1 MADSN
6 QSKGFFESLYDFF
19 VSKETP
25 NSGFYLTLLGALGTI
40 GASLL
45 SSNDPIL
52 MAIGGG
58 IVAVYA
64 ASNAIGNAIEQ
75 SKKVQQVSIMPIT
88 PVSMPNYSP
97 GSGVVDNV
105 PLSSVTQLPV
115 PPVPPVVSA

>member
-19 VSKETP
+19 VRKETP